1 MEYYSEKALNEIKRR
16 KEYTELF
23 IKAWQGVERK
33 KTKEGK
39 DFAIMKNNFKT
50 AEGEQ
55 VVYDSR
61 YDKGEQ
67 ELRISIHGDLC
78 GYETD
83 EIDIT
88 PTVYH
93 DSEAE
98 QHYKETGQLVER
110 GAYLHPYA
118 RLTPDE
124 IEELINK
131 RIEYWQGV
139 LAEYNEAL
147 EHFEEYANKVVA
159 MREEAKA
166 FIDSLPARHEF
177 RTIFERR

>member
-1 MEYYSEKALNEIKRR
+1 MEYYSEKALKEIKRR

-33 KTKEGK
+33 RTKDGR
-39 DFAIMKNNFKT
+39 DFVIMKNNFKT

-55 VVYDSR
+55 VVFDDHYSA
-61 YDKGEQ
+61 GEQ
-67 ELRISIHGDLC
+67 ELRVSVRGSLC
-78 GYETD
+78 GYEQD
-83 EIDIT
+83 EVDIT

-93 DSEAE
+93 GSKEE

-110 GAYLHPYA
+110 GEYLHPYA

-124 IEELINK
+124 VEASIQE
-131 RIEYWQGV
+131 RIKYWQGV

-147 EHFEEYANKVVA
+147 EHFDEYAKKVVA
-159 MREEAKA
+159 MREEARK
-166 FIDSLPARHEF
+166 FINSLPAHYQF
-177 RTIFERR
+177 REIFEGR